1 MAYRLYIESTN
12 PTRLLKG
19 ISLKPNKRMKELR
32 TELRTYR
39 IAIRVTKTEYELLKA
54 SKTISKGIRQGILFY
69 DKKLAIQSSNKSK

>member
-1 MAYRLYIESTN
+1 
-12 PTRLLKG
+12 
-19 ISLKPNKRMKELR
+19 MKELR